1 MNSEKSFIAAL
12 FLVVALSSMSLRV
25 EGRHILQT
33 TRLPQPPMPSI
44 PIPKMSPLPSIP
56 KLPQPPMPTIPIPKM
71 PTFPFL
77 KLPPLPCPLF
87 PKVPTNDPSFFSSPP
102 STSSSP

>member
-1 MNSEKSFIAAL
+1 MNPEKSLIATL

-33 TRLPQPPMPSI
+33 TILPQPPMPTIPIPRMPHFPSIPRLPQPPMPI
-44 PIPKMSPLPSIP
+44 
-56 KLPQPPMPTIPIPKM
+56 IPIPKM

-87 PKVPTNDPSFFSSPP
+87 PEVPTNDPSFFSPPP